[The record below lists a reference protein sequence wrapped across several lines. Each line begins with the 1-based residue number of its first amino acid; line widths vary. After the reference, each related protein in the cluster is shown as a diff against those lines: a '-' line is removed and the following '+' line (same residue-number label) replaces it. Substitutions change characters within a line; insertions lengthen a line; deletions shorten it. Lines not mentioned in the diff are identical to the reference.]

1 MPVLSAIDLGHAY
14 GAADLFHDLS
24 LAVEARDRI
33 GLVGPNGVGKTTL
46 LLALAGLLEPGGG
59 RVEYTAGL
67 TLGYLRQEAVLT
79 FAGRENTVYQEMLT
93 AFADL
98 RRREAELAAMEAALS
113 ADYSEEL
120 LAEYG
125 ALQESFEREG
135 GYQYQNDVKRV
146 LLGLGFAAGQWDT
159 PLLHLSGGQKTRVLL
174 GRLLLERPTL
184 LILDEPTNHL
194 DIAAVECWRARCA
207 AGKGR

>member
-125 ALQESFEREG
+125 ALQESFE
-135 GYQYQNDVKRV
+135 VAV
-146 LLGLGFAAGQWDT
+146 VAL
-159 PLLHLSGGQKTRVLL
+159 P
-174 GRLLLERPTL
+174 GRLTGRGTARAEHVRVEPRRVGAPALRRPLPTL
-184 LILDEPTNHL
+184 YRLRDHRRPPSSRT
-194 DIAAVECWRARCA
+194 ARRRVGRSTRST
-207 AGKGR
+207 AGPPRRRR